1 MLFNC
6 EKCKKLTVD
15 YVNSASG
22 LELHQFKWLESEDE
36 IGEIDEFGWNF
47 LVDVQELP
55 ESKEKI
61 DQLSLVHWTLGGPW
75 FKNGKNLS
83 VLDREWLLAR
93 DEAMNF

>member
-6 EKCKKLTVD
+6 EKCRKLTVD

-55 ESKEKI
+55 GSKEKI

-75 FKNGKNLS
+75 FKNDQEFS
-83 VLDREWLLAR
+83 ALDKEWFLAR
-93 DEAMNF
+93 DQAMNF